1 MNLQNKRFV
10 STKQLFLYTPKERFN
25 RWVAK
30 VAKTLGTSAKIWE
43 PDGNRREVRGRLG
56 KHLPGGPGPWAGT
69 TGEID
74 YVYLIPCKGELGN
87 NTHTPALYRL

>member
-1 MNLQNKRFV
+1 MSVLLRELDASGRV
-10 STKQLFLYTPKERFN
+10 LRGLARRRLPAAAAGGGRPPSR
-25 RWVAK
+25 
-30 VAKTLGTSAKIWE
+30 LGLALPWLSLAPDALGAARVE
-43 PDGNRREVRGRLG
+43 PD
-56 KHLPGGPGPWAGT
+56 PGPGPWPGT